1 MSARQVDVRMWK
13 DALTGIPRV
22 DRERWAALDL
32 FGRWL
37 IAIRA
42 AVLVMTLL
50 AVAISGIFAYQHG
63 LMNWPRFWMVAV
75 GLLAAHATN
84 NILNDLSDH
93 RRGVDKDNAFRT
105 RYGTQPVEEGFIS
118 PRQSRALAIVTVVP
132 ALATAAWLTM
142 LVGKALVPFAL
153 AGLVLVFAYNWP
165 LKHFGLGEPTVIVV
179 WGPLM
184 VGGGYLSITGV
195 WSWAV
200 AWASLPYAIG
210 ATIVL
215 FGKHIDKIPWDKPR
229 GVRTLPVL
237 MGHQRA
243 RQAVLGLVVIQFLL
257 VGGLLFVGTLHW
269 PVLLVLGSLPFLR
282 KLVPVYRAPT
292 PKNPPEGYPHGVWP
306 LWYSAH
312 GFVHC
317 RNFGLLYI
325 SGLLLSLI
333 WV

>member
-1 MSARQVDVRMWK
+1 VSTRQFDVKIWVA
-13 DALTGIPRV
+13 ALTGIPRV
-22 DRERWAALDL
+22 NRAQWETLDL

-50 AVAISGIFAYQHG
+50 ATIISGVFAHQHG
-63 LMNWPRFWMVAV
+63 RMDWARFGMVAL

-105 RYGTQPVEEGFIS
+105 RYGTQPVEEGLIS
-118 PRQSRALAIVTVVP
+118 PGQSTLLAIFTLLP
-132 ALATAAWLTM
+132 ALATAAWLTV
-142 LVGKALVPFAL
+142 LVGKSLVPFAA
-153 AGLVLVFAYNWP
+153 AGLVLVCAYNWP
-165 LKHFGLGEPTVIVV
+165 LKHFGLGEPTVIAV

-184 VGGGYLSITGV
+184 VGGGYLAITGV
-195 WSWAV
+195 WSWPV

-215 FGKHIDKIPWDKPR
+215 FGKHIDKIPWDRPR

-237 MGHQRA
+237 IGHHRA
-243 RQAVLGLVVIQFLL
+243 RQTVIWLVAIQFGL
-257 VGGLLFVGTLHW
+257 VGGLLLEGTLQW

-282 KLVPVYRAPT
+282 KLIPVYRKPT
-292 PKNPPEGYPHGVWP
+292 PDTPPKDYPHGVWP

-317 RNFGLLYI
+317 RNFGLLYV
-325 SGLLLSLI
+325 SGLLLSQF
-333 WV
+333 VT

>member
-1 MSARQVDVRMWK
+1 MTTRQIDIGMWR

-22 DRERWAALDL
+22 DQKRWSKLDY

-37 IAIRA
+37 ITIRA

-50 AVAISGIFAYQHG
+50 ATVISGAFAYQHG
-63 LMNWPRFWMVAV
+63 RMDWSRFIMVV
-75 GLLAAHATN
+75 LGLLSAHATN

-105 RYGTQPVEEGFIS
+105 RYGTQPVEEGLIS
-118 PRQSRALAIVTVVP
+118 PRQSMILAVVTVIPMLVT
-132 ALATAAWLTM
+132 ATWLTF
-142 LVGKALVPFAL
+142 LVGPSLIPFAL
-153 AGLVLVFAYNWP
+153 AGVVLVFAYNWP

-215 FGKHIDKIPWDKPR
+215 FGKHIDKIPWDRPR

-237 MGHQRA
+237 LGHQWA
-243 RQAVLGLVVIQFLL
+243 RWTVLLLVASQFLL
-257 VGGLLFVGTLHW
+257 VGGLWFVDILQW
-269 PVLLVLGSLPFLR
+269 PVFLVLGSLPFLR
-282 KLVPVYRAPT
+282 KLVPTWLRLWDPCWFRS
-292 PKNPPEGYPHGVWP
+292 PEPGV
-306 LWYSAH
+306 
-312 GFVHC
+312 
-317 RNFGLLYI
+317 
-325 SGLLLSLI
+325 
-333 WV
+333 

>member
-1 MSARQVDVRMWK
+1 MSQRRINTALWK

-22 DRERWAALDL
+22 NRSQWDTLDL

-50 AVAISGIFAYQHG
+50 ATMIAGVFAYEHG
-63 LMNWPRFWMVAV
+63 MMNWPRFAMVAV

-105 RYGTQPVEEGFIS
+105 RYGTQPVEEGFLS
-118 PRQSRALAIVTVVP
+118 PQQSTWLAVVTLIP
-132 ALATAAWLTM
+132 ALGTAAWLA
-142 LVGKALVPFAL
+142 LFVGEALIPFVL
-153 AGLVLVFAYNWP
+153 AGLILVFGYNWP
-165 LKHFGLGEPTVIVV
+165 LKHFGLGEPTVIAV

-184 VGGGYLSITGV
+184 VGGGYLAITGV
-195 WSWAV
+195 WSWSV

-215 FGKHIDKIPWDKPR
+215 FGKHIDKIPWDHPR

-237 MGHQRA
+237 LGHTHA
-243 RQAVLGLVVIQFLL
+243 RHTVLGLLVLQFLL
-257 VGGLLFVGTLHW
+257 VVLLLMDGTLKW

-282 KLVPVYRAPT
+282 QLVPTYCKPT
-292 PKNPPEGYPHGVWP
+292 PISPPPDYPDGVWP
-306 LWYSAH
+306 LWYSAY

-325 SGLLLSLI
+325 AGLLLSQTLL
-333 WV
+333 

>member
-1 MSARQVDVRMWK
+1 MSNRRLDVMMWK

-22 DRERWAALDL
+22 NRSQWETLDL

-50 AVAISGIFAYQHG
+50 ATIIAGVFAYQHG
-63 LMNWPRFWMVAV
+63 MMNWTRFAMVAI
-75 GLLAAHATN
+75 GLMAAHATN

-105 RYGTQPVEEGFIS
+105 RYGTQPVEEGMIT
-118 PRQSRALAIVTVVP
+118 PRQSQWLAIATVIP
-132 ALATAAWLTM
+132 ALATAAWLT
-142 LVGKALVPFAL
+142 LFVGEALIPFAL
-153 AGLVLVFAYNWP
+153 AGLVLVFGYNWP

-184 VGGGYLSITGV
+184 VGGGYLAITGV

-237 MGHQRA
+237 LGHAPA
-243 RQAVLGLVVIQFLL
+243 RYTVLGLLALQFTLVV
-257 VGGLLFVGTLHW
+257 GLLIEGTLQW

-282 KLVPVYRAPT
+282 KLVPVYRKPT
-292 PKNPPEGYPHGVWP
+292 PAEPPADYPPGVWP

-325 SGLLLSLI
+325 SGLVLSQFLP
-333 WV
+333 